1 MALVTR
7 KQNEKAN
14 RRFNRLRKR
23 KHLMDAINEQV
34 TDYNIVGVGEFKAN
48 AMYQVSWMVD
58 GKAVGHNI
66 IVIPEDEC
74 KDTTPTEWF
83 HTFVRTVMFGFDIKH
98 ADLIVGEVKND
109 VLPVQKM

>member
-1 MALVTR
+1 MALIT
-7 KQNEKAN
+7 NEKAN

-34 TDYNIVGVGEFKAN
+34 TDYNIIGVGSFKTN
-48 AMYQVSWMVD
+48 TMYQVTWMVD

-66 IVIPEDEC
+66 IIIPEDEC

-83 HTFVRTVMFGFDIKH
+83 HTMVRTIMFGFDIQH
-98 ADLIVGEVKND
+98 ADIIVSEVKDDISSSQN
-109 VLPVQKM
+109 M